1 MLWCLLLQ
9 LLWKTPPYEGKNA
22 SKVWKNILQIS
33 QLIFWMLQA
42 AKYLIYDYFYFLI
55 LLFFCP
61 YVTPPIALGAWCND
75 GQILNSQDS
84 TIKILKLWL
93 AVCLKEIN
101 SIADVFLKL
110 NWNENPN
117 HEWRIR
123 RVHHLGQC
131 GDEIGIYI
139 YSNFAWL
146 YRYMVPQGRQ
156 PPVHYLLG
164 LGQLAGLQPI
174 QQQLNGQVH
183 HHADS
188 RCSPPSTWGTSCVTI
203 YILIRSRVALSF
215 KVCQSVRASVTPDQI
230 STATFFNI

>member
-1 MLWCLLLQ
+1 
-9 LLWKTPPYEGKNA
+9 
-22 SKVWKNILQIS
+22 
-33 QLIFWMLQA
+33 MLQA

-183 HHADS
+183 HHAET
-188 RCSPPSTWGTSCVTI
+188 RCSPPSTGGTSCVTI